1 MKNKNIFEK
10 NARIPDIVQ
19 QKANAA
25 FATIYTRQDEPAQKP
40 QKIHKSARATIIKI
54 ASTVVVAAMTIA
66 VFFTAIAY
74 FGGKGPELPDIPG
87 VSDQFTI
94 RVCAAEL
101 EPESP
106 LPISLDVSNQAY
118 GYGYDWTGCVNYQ
131 INFPISVEG
140 DNISTVTFKAGNS
153 VFEVV
158 SIDCPSIVKSGS
170 PKTLDDFGS
179 TYVNGYD
186 MAGQPIGKTEV
197 GYYDSFSA
205 DYDTL
210 QNSKYLLNI
219 CNVLTD
225 RMDLYY
231 LLSYEGSVDEWC
243 VEDTYLVKDIEITI
257 EVTFSDGTTASR
269 TLGLFAKQFL
279 TTDTTTDGIEYT
291 YNATQIFCYDKNAA
305 DDATKQLISD
315 QLTRAMEI
323 ISAEGAKGT
332 GWADTTDDGDPFDDT
347 DASVSTEE
355 PETTDEVSSTENTDT
370 SAGTEEP
377 ENTDEVSS
385 NEITDNINYDDYVD
399 TSEDIEF
406 DLPGFDSRHTIR
418 KNEWGAPQKLEKSG
432 KDFRINLSIKDSNG
446 FFDISLRYGD
456 IEQKIE
462 SADLIIAHTVV
473 ERDADTAFAILIIG
487 QGDGKAITV
496 VYEMTEQ
503 GIIEIQKLDGKVY
516 SFPDL
521 K

>member
-10 NARIPDIVQ
+10 NAMIPDIVQ

-54 ASTVVVAAMTIA
+54 ASTVVVAATTIA
-66 VFFTAIAY
+66 VLFGAISY
-74 FGGKGPELPDIPG
+74 FGGKGPELPGDG
-87 VSDQFTI
+87 NQFTI

-101 EPESP
+101 ESETP
-106 LPISLDVSNQAY
+106 LPISLDVNNQTF
-118 GYGYDWTGCVNYQ
+118 GYYVDWTGCSDFQ

-140 DNISTVTFKAGNS
+140 ENISTVTFKAGNA
-153 VFEVV
+153 FFA
-158 SIDCPSIVKSGS
+158 I
-170 PKTLDDFGS
+170 DDFSS
-179 TYVNGYD
+179 TYVDGYD
-186 MAGQPIGKTEV
+186 MSGHPIGKTEV
-197 GYYDSFSA
+197 GYYDLFSA

-231 LLSYEGSVDEWC
+231 ILSYEES
-243 VEDTYLVKDIEITI
+243 EDDYYAGYTYLLKDVEVTI
-257 EVTFSDGTTASR
+257 EVTFNDGTTSSR
-269 TLGLFAKQFL
+269 SLGLFANQYL
-279 TTDTTTDGIEYT
+279 ATDILDDGTEFT
-291 YNATQIFCYDKNAA
+291 YDTMQIFCYDKSAE
-305 DDATKQLISD
+305 DDATKQLISN
-315 QLTRAMEI
+315 QITHAMELCKA
-323 ISAEGAKGT
+323 AEAEHSLGS
-332 GWADTTDDGDPFDDT
+332 DTTDDGETFDGT
-347 DASVSTEE
+347 DANVS
-355 PETTDEVSSTENTDT
+355 
-370 SAGTEEP
+370 TEEP

-385 NEITDNINYDDYVD
+385 TESTDTSVGMEELEIIDGATSAENTDNINYDDYVD

-418 KNEWGAPQKLEKSG
+418 KNEWGASQKLEKSG

-456 IEQKIE
+456 IKQKIE

>member
-10 NARIPDIVQ
+10 NAMIPDIVQ

-25 FATIYTRQDEPAQKP
+25 FATIYTRQDEPAPKP

-54 ASTVVVAAMTIA
+54 ASTVVVAATTIA
-66 VFFTAIAY
+66 VLFGAISY
-74 FGGKGPELPDIPG
+74 FGGKGPELPGDG
-87 VSDQFTI
+87 NQFTI
-94 RVCAAEL
+94 RVCASEL
-101 EPESP
+101 ESETP
-106 LPISLDVSNQAY
+106 LPISLDVSNQTF
-118 GYGYDWTGCVNYQ
+118 GYYVDWTGCSDFQ

-140 DNISTVTFKAGNS
+140 ENISTVTFKAGNAF
-153 VFEVV
+153 FEVV
-158 SIDCPSIVKSGS
+158 NIDCPSIVKSGL
-170 PKTLDDFGS
+170 PLTIDDFSS
-179 TYVNGYD
+179 TYVDGYD
-186 MAGQPIGKTEV
+186 VGGHPIGKTEV
-197 GYYDSFSA
+197 GYYDLFSA

-231 LLSYEGSVDEWC
+231 ILSYEES
-243 VEDTYLVKDIEITI
+243 EDDYYAGYTYLLKDVEVTI
-257 EVTFSDGTTASR
+257 EVTFNDGTTSSR
-269 TLGLFAKQFL
+269 SLGLFANQYL
-279 TTDTTTDGIEYT
+279 ATDILDDGTEYSYDT
-291 YNATQIFCYDKNAA
+291 MQIFCYDKNAA
-305 DDATKQLISD
+305 DDATKQLISN
-315 QLTRAMEI
+315 QITHAMELCKA
-323 ISAEGAKGT
+323 AEAEHSLGS
-332 GWADTTDDGDPFDDT
+332 DTTDDGETFDGTDANDGDTGDDT
-347 DASVSTEE
+347 EATVSTDTSEGAEE
-355 PETTDEVSSTENTDT
+355 PET
-370 SAGTEEP
+370 
-377 ENTDEVSS
+377 TDEVSS

-418 KNEWGAPQKLEKSG
+418 KNEWGASQKLEKSG

-456 IEQKIE
+456 IKQKIE